1 MVHGGVRWGRGIIMV
16 TGRQLLSEVRAG
28 LRYRRVRS
36 ALLASAVPT
45 LLNLVLGQIDSS
57 PRTTRR
63 DFLRWTTA
71 GASTFFLAEAAAGFV
86 AFFWPNKIGKFGS
99 KINVPPASIPKVG
112 EAPIVNRDGKFWL
125 INNEDGALALY
136 WKCVHLGCT
145 VPWNET
151 EKQFHCPCHGS
162 IYNRDGVRIAGPA
175 PRPLDIMALSASG
188 GAVTVD
194 TSKITQRSHY
204 DPSQAVKLS

>member
-1 MVHGGVRWGRGIIMV
+1 MAVVGNLLRAGKRAGVNLERR
-16 TGRQLLSEVRAG
+16 TVRAA
-28 LRYRRVRS
+28 LFSS
-36 ALLASAVPT
+36 AASAV
-45 LLNLVLGQIDSS
+45 VRIAFGQYDSS

-63 DFLRWTTA
+63 DFLRWTVA

-86 AFFWPNKIGKFGS
+86 AFFWPQKIGKFGT
-99 KINVPPASIPKVG
+99 KVNVPLAMLPAVG
-112 EAPIVNRDGKFWL
+112 APPVVNRDGKFWL

-162 IYNRDGVRIAGPA
+162 IYNRFGVRTAGPA
-175 PRPLDIMALSASG
+175 PRPLDLMAVSVDG
-188 GAVTVD
+188 GNIVVD
-194 TSKITQRSHY
+194 TGKVTQRSEY
-204 DPSQAVKLS
+204 NPAQAVKV

>member
-1 MVHGGVRWGRGIIMV
+1 MVV
-16 TGRQLLSEVRAG
+16 GRQLLSGVWSG
-28 LRYRRVRS
+28 LRTRRVRA
-36 ALLASAVPT
+36 ALLSSAVPT

-63 DFLRWTTA
+63 DFLRWTTV

-99 KINVPPASIPKVG
+99 KINVPAADVPKVG
-112 EAPIVNRDGKFWL
+112 AAPIVNRDGKFWL

-151 EKQFHCPCHGS
+151 EGQFHCPCHGS
-162 IYNRDGVRIAGPA
+162 IYDKHGVRTAGPA
-175 PRPLDIMALSASG
+175 PRPLDIMAVSVSG
-188 GAVTVD
+188 DAVTVD
-194 TSKITQRSHY
+194 TSKITMRSNY

>member
-1 MVHGGVRWGRGIIMV
+1 MVV
-16 TGRQLLSEVRAG
+16 GRQLLSGVWSG
-28 LRYRRVRS
+28 LRTRRVRA
-36 ALLASAVPT
+36 ALLSSAVPT
-45 LLNLVLGQIDSS
+45 LLNLMLGQIDSS

-63 DFLRWTTA
+63 DFLRWTTV

-99 KINVPPASIPKVG
+99 KINVAAADIPKVG
-112 EAPIVNRDGKFWL
+112 AAPIVNRDGKFWL

-188 GAVTVD
+188 GTVTVD